1 MEELDF
7 RLHVIFLKR
16 WRIYIFC
23 GGGKEGKYLEK
34 EKYLEKKKYLLEKKP
49 EENIWRRK
57 KYFLGGEE
65 ERRRKRRQISGEQK
79 NIFAEEKKSR
89 KGKGGK
95 YHEEAKFARQVDT
108 NRLKALQEVL
118 VDLTIKSSS

>member
-34 EKYLEKKKYLLEKKP
+34 EKILSA
-49 EENIWRRK
+49 
-57 KYFLGGEE
+57 E
-65 ERRRKRRQISGEQK
+65 ERKHGE
-79 NIFAEEKKSR
+79 
-89 KGKGGK
+89 GK
-95 YHEEAKFARQVDT
+95 
-108 NRLKALQEVL
+108 
-118 VDLTIKSSS
+118 

>member
-34 EKYLEKKKYLLEKKP
+34 EK
-49 EENIWRRK
+49 I
-57 KYFLGGEE
+57 FGEE
-65 ERRRKRRQISGEQK
+65 KILVG
-79 NIFAEEKKSR
+79 
-89 KGKGGK
+89 
-95 YHEEAKFARQVDT
+95 EAKFAGRVDT

-118 VDLTIKSSS
+118 VDLTIKSLS